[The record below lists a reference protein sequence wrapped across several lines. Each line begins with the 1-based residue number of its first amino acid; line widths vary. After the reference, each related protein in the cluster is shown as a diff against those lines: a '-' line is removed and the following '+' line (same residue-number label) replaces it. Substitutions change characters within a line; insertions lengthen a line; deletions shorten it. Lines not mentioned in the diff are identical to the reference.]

1 MAGRGPSVATFDRS
15 RALPPSSEPPTR
27 DTASPPSSGI
37 DIASRR
43 LALERAIREAES
55 GVPEAPGR
63 REDLALA
70 AHAAWAGGVAACRHY
85 GGDLDIRDKGD
96 DDPVTAADH
105 AANAAILEILH
116 GRRPDDAVLSEE
128 SRPPAD
134 RGRGGRLWIVDPLDG
149 TKEFIARNGEF
160 SVMVGLAEDGRA
172 VLGAVYQPATDRLF
186 AGFSRGGAW
195 VVAGAPHGPEVDRL
209 ALPAGSDPPRP
220 IRFARSR
227 SHPDERLC
235 RLSDALGDIEEVI
248 SGSVGI
254 KCALVAQ
261 GLADLY
267 VHPVPFLKEW
277 DTCAPE
283 AVLRGAGGTVTD
295 CASEPLAYGKVDPV
309 QPHGIFAATE
319 AARRAARPILREVV
333 RGWIDAGAGG
343 GDEPRATRD
352 PRAADH
358 DSTQRSEA

>member
-1 MAGRGPSVATFDRS
+1 MPPGP
-15 RALPPSSEPPTR
+15 EPPTP
-27 DTASPPSSGI
+27 DAPAPPLLEV

-43 LALERAIREAES
+43 TALARAIREAASELPH
-55 GVPEAPGR
+55 GAGR
-63 REDLALA
+63 LEDLALA
-70 AHAAWAGGVAACRHY
+70 AHAAWAGGIAACRHY
-85 GGDLDIRDKGD
+85 GGELVVRDKGE

-116 GRRPDDAVLSEE
+116 DRRPGDSVLSEE

-134 RGRGGRLWIVDPLDG
+134 RGGGGRLWVVDPLDG

-160 SVMVGLAEDGRA
+160 SIMVGLAAEGRA
-172 VLGAVYQPATDRLF
+172 ALGAVYQPATDRLF
-186 AGFSRGGAW
+186 AGFTGGGAW
-195 VVAGAPHGPEVDRL
+195 VVVGAPHGQEVDRL
-209 ALPAGSDPPRP
+209 ALPADSGPPRP
-220 IRFARSR
+220 LRFVRSR
-227 SHPDERLC
+227 SHPDERLR

-283 AVLRGAGGTVTD
+283 AILRGAGGTVTD
-295 CASEPLAYGKVDPV
+295 CASRPLAYGKADPV
-309 QPHGIFAATE
+309 QPYGIFAATD
-319 AARRAARPILREVV
+319 AARRAARPILREVLK
-333 RGWIDAGAGG
+333 GWIDPGAG
-343 GDEPRATRD
+343 R
-352 PRAADH
+352 
-358 DSTQRSEA
+358 